1 MTTPPHSRAATRTA
15 AAVVLAAAVLS
26 GCDVGWG
33 GARVELE
40 EPAPPPRP
48 ADDGDAAPIS
58 IPPLPRPPLLY
69 VAELDPDGSARAVP
83 AARLG
88 PGGLEPL
95 GWPEEPPDP
104 FLDRFAGT
112 FQSPG
117 AELPLL
123 AEGGRAGTLI
133 LGERRSPV
141 NARCP
146 AVSGGR
152 IFLSPGGR
160 VPPWSFAR
168 TPADG
173 GELEASSPAPSTNS
187 RIRTFAP
194 ILAER
199 LLRDAGVARPFL
211 ARRADLQAVT
221 FPGDTAPGMAAT
233 YVINDSLAASP
244 PPGGTSASLFF
255 LARFDRSEGF
265 VPVWTRVRSYSGAA
279 EKEILAWM
287 GWIRTAAG
295 PTHLVRRVTADGFRL
310 AAFRPEGESGE
321 LAWIEPAACP
331 ALEALLGHVLSG
343 AGGAGGAEDD
353 GGEGRLPGGAAPDT
367 AARPRPPGSA
377 DTPPGAGGPP
387 TRRRSSARAPAP
399 PRASRGEPGP

>member
-1 MTTPPHSRAATRTA
+1 MTTPTYSRAAVPAA
-15 AAVVLAAAVLS
+15 AAVVLAAALVS

-33 GARVELE
+33 GARFELE

-48 ADDGDAAPIS
+48 AEGDDAAPVS
-58 IPPLPRPPLLY
+58 IPPLPRPPVLY
-69 VAELDPDGSARAVP
+69 VAQLDPDGAARAVP

-88 PGGLEPL
+88 PEGLEPL
-95 GWPEEPPDP
+95 GWPDQPPDA
-104 FLDRFAGT
+104 FLDRFAAT

-141 NARCP
+141 NAGCP

-152 IFLSPGGR
+152 ILLPPGGR

-168 TPADG
+168 TPVDA
-173 GELEASSPAPSTNS
+173 GELEASAPGPSTNS
-187 RIRTFAP
+187 QIRTFAP

-211 ARRADLQAVT
+211 ARRVDLQAVT

-233 YVINDSLAASP
+233 YVINDSLEAAP
-244 PPGGTSASLFF
+244 PPGGPSASLFF

-265 VPVWTRVRSYSGAA
+265 VPVWTRVRSYSGAE

-287 GWIRTAAG
+287 GWIRTASG
-295 PTHLVRRVTADGFRL
+295 PTHLVRRVTADGLRL
-310 AAFRPEGESGE
+310 AAFRPGGGSAE
-321 LAWIEPAACP
+321 LAWIGPAECS
-331 ALEALLGHVLSG
+331 ALETLVDPVLSSVG
-343 AGGAGGAEDD
+343 EGGGASRPGGAPGPPGTESRSPPSGGGDTASAAG
-353 GGEGRLPGGAAPDT
+353 GGEGR
-367 AARPRPPGSA
+367 
-377 DTPPGAGGPP
+377 
-387 TRRRSSARAPAP
+387 
-399 PRASRGEPGP
+399 

>member
-1 MTTPPHSRAATRTA
+1 MTTPTYSRAAVA
-15 AAVVLAAAVLS
+15 AAATVVLAAALVS
-26 GCDVGWG
+26 GCDVRWG

-48 ADDGDAAPIS
+48 AEGDDAAPVS
-58 IPPLPRPPLLY
+58 IPSLPRPPVLY
-69 VAELDPDGSARAVP
+69 VAQLDPDGEARAVP

-88 PGGLEPL
+88 PEGLEPL
-95 GWPEEPPDP
+95 GWPDRPPQA
-104 FLDRFAGT
+104 FLDRFAAT

-141 NARCP
+141 NAGCP
-146 AVSGGR
+146 TASVGR
-152 IFLSPGGR
+152 ILLPPGGR

-168 TPADG
+168 TPVDG
-173 GELEASSPAPSTNS
+173 GALQASAPGPPTSS

-194 ILAER
+194 IIAER

-211 ARRADLQAVT
+211 ARRVDLQAVT

-233 YVINDSLAASP
+233 YVINDTLEAAP
-244 PPGGTSASLFF
+244 PPGGPSASLFF

-265 VPVWTRVRSYSGAA
+265 VPVWTRVRSYSGAG

-287 GWIRTAAG
+287 GWIRTASG
-295 PTHLVRRVTADGFRL
+295 PTHLVRRVTADGIRL

-321 LAWIEPAACP
+321 LAWTEPAECS
-331 ALEALLGHVLSG
+331 ALETLVGPVLSG
-343 AGGAGGAEDD
+343 VGEDGGRPGPGDAAGPPETAPPPTPSRDADTASTTG
-353 GGEGRLPGGAAPDT
+353 GGEGG
-367 AARPRPPGSA
+367 
-377 DTPPGAGGPP
+377 
-387 TRRRSSARAPAP
+387 
-399 PRASRGEPGP
+399 